1 MANYLIGD
9 LQGCDSALER
19 LLTKIDFSPSRDVL
33 FFLGDLVNRGPES
46 LAVLE
51 RLMRYGDAAQ
61 CLLGNHD
68 LNLLAIAHSVRQPH
82 RKDTLSEILQSP
94 KLPALMHWL
103 KHQSMAMLHKS
114 LKDAPSSTILMVHAG
129 VLPAWNATE
138 IIAYANEV
146 ETILRTASQ
155 AELADFLREMY
166 GDEPAVW
173 NNDLTS
179 THRYRVIINA
189 LTRLRFCTADGK
201 MEFATKDSAD
211 AAPAGYM
218 PWFDVPNRATKGVT
232 VAFGHWSTLGWLNR
246 PDVLALDGGCVWGG
260 CLNALRLDDSGAAQ
274 HELIHVDC
282 EQSQKPQLKFE
293 SIEGF
298 VTPAKEGIYG
308 GARGFP
314 PSQA

>member
-9 LQGCDSALER
+9 LQGCDNALGR

-51 RLMRYGDAAQ
+51 RLMQYGNAAR

-68 LNLLAIAHSVRQPH
+68 LNLLAIAHGVRQPH
-82 RKDTLSEILQSP
+82 RKDTLTEILQSP
-94 KLPALMHWL
+94 KLPDLMYWL
-103 KHQSMAMLHKS
+103 KHQNMAMLYK
-114 LKDAPSSTILMVHAG
+114 APQKTSQNNDLIMIHAG
-129 VLPAWNATE
+129 ILPAWTAIDT
-138 IIAYANEV
+138 IAYANEI

-155 AELADFLREMY
+155 SELADFLREMY

-173 NNDLTS
+173 CNDLTS
-179 THRYRVIINA
+179 TQRYRVIINA
-189 LTRLRFCTADGK
+189 LTRLRFCTADGQ

-218 PWFDVPNRATKGVT
+218 PWFDVPNRATKDVT

-260 CLNALRLDDSGAAQ
+260 CLNALRLDDAGSTD

-282 EQSQKPQLKFE
+282 QQSQRPSKF
-293 SIEGF
+293 
-298 VTPAKEGIYG
+298 
-308 GARGFP
+308 
-314 PSQA
+314 